1 VGVVEDADR
10 NLSWLFKQLQEFPTV
25 SAWCGPSFE
34 YDLPYHDLLA
44 LSDPDRARADRLR
57 RRSLVAMLLTCLG
70 PIEEHY
76 GMGLASDLATCK
88 SRLAALEPRD
98 DDERRLIAIV
108 IAAFDVVP
116 RRDELDDTDMFAID
130 RDARWVHARYV
141 LGALEPFDA
150 TTGDPP
156 AISPAL
162 QALAADVAAKL
173 HR

>member
-1 VGVVEDADR
+1 MGVAEDADR

-34 YDLPYHDLLA
+34 YDPPYHDLLD
-44 LSDPDRARADRLR
+44 LSDPARGERLR

-98 DDERRLIAIV
+98 DDERRLISIV
-108 IAAFDVVP
+108 TAAFDAVP
-116 RRDELDDTDMFAID
+116 RREELDDTDVFAID

-141 LGALEPFDA
+141 LDALEPFDA

-156 AISPAL
+156 AIPPAL
-162 QALAADVAAKL
+162 RALAAEVAAKI
-173 HR
+173 RP